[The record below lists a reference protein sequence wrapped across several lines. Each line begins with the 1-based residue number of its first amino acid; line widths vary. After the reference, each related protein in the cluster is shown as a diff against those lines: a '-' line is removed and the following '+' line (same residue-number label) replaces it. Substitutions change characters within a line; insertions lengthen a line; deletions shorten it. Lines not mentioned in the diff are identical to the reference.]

1 MSRIAFERVLAIES
15 GRVSGWLVA
24 ALVAHAGLAFVLARN
39 AHAAIPAPPPPI
51 EVDLAEPP
59 PPPPP
64 KEPDPPKPIEH
75 EPEAALAA
83 PVQKPVAHAAPAP
96 AKAGAILAARDDV
109 PTSKGEEPVSF
120 VTDPNG
126 GEYGSGVVAKGGT
139 ANVGL
144 PGAALPTATA
154 TAAPVIAPPPKPS
167 VEAPVANLSRKPS
180 LDVPDACKG
189 WFPSSAE
196 DDHALVTLRVI
207 VRANGSVQSANVVA
221 ENPKGQGFG
230 AAARTCLLAR
240 TFTPG
245 LDEAGNP
252 AMAQTT
258 VNVRFSR

>member
-39 AHAAIPAPPPPI
+39 AHAAPPAPPPPI

-59 PPPPP
+59 PPAPP
-64 KEPDPPKPIEH
+64 KEAEPPKPIEH
-75 EPEAALAA
+75 EPEAAVAA
-83 PVQKPVAHAAPAP
+83 AVQKPVARAAPAP
-96 AKAGAILAARDDV
+96 AKAGAILAAKDDA
-109 PTSKGEEPVSF
+109 PTTKGEEPVSF
-120 VTDPNG
+120 VTDPDG

-139 ANVGL
+139 AAVGL
-144 PGAALPTATA
+144 PGATLPSTTAS
-154 TAAPVIAPPPKPS
+154 AAPAPPPKPV

-180 LDVPDACKG
+180 LDVPDACRG

-221 ENPKGQGFG
+221 ENPMGQGFG

-245 LDEAGNP
+245 LDEAGKP